1 MPSTTVSN
9 LRSVRRTL
17 FGVDSQGHRV
27 DMITLRN
34 THGVEVEFLTYGGI
48 VRAIRV
54 PDRDG
59 FLGDVVLGFDT
70 IAEYERDRFYVGAL
84 IGRHANR
91 IAHGRFTLNGHEFVL
106 SKNDGDNH
114 LHGGKQGFNS
124 VHWSTV
130 EFTSPDSVGA
140 LLHYVSSDQE
150 EGYPGS
156 LDARVTFTLTDD
168 NAFVVEHHA
177 ESSEATLVSLTQHA
191 YFNLSGKAGSD
202 ILAHELTVNADLF
215 IPIDEALIPTG
226 ELRATGDT
234 PFDFTIARP
243 IGERIYDS
251 DEQLLHGR
259 GYDHSYV
266 IKQGG
271 DSATFA
277 ARLRDPGSG
286 RALDITT
293 TEPAIQLYSGNVFDG
308 TQLGKDGQVLVAH
321 AGVALETQ
329 QFPDSPNH
337 PHFPSTIVR
346 PGAPYRSRTV
356 YQFLVVH

>member
-1 MPSTTVSN
+1 M
-9 LRSVRRTL
+9 
-17 FGVDSQGHRV
+17 
-27 DMITLRN
+27 
-34 THGVEVEFLTYGGI
+34 
-48 VRAIRV
+48 
-54 PDRDG
+54 
-59 FLGDVVLGFDT
+59 
-70 IAEYERDRFYVGAL
+70 
-84 IGRHANR
+84 
-91 IAHGRFTLNGHEFVL
+91 
-106 SKNDGDNH
+106 
-114 LHGGKQGFNS
+114 
-124 VHWSTV
+124 
-130 EFTSPDSVGA
+130 
-140 LLHYVSSDQE
+140 
-150 EGYPGS
+150 
-156 LDARVTFTLTDD
+156 
-168 NAFVVEHHA
+168 
-177 ESSEATLVSLTQHA
+177 SLTQHA

-266 IKQGG
+266 IRHGS
-271 DSATFA
+271 DSVTFA

-286 RALDITT
+286 RTLDITT

-356 YQFLVVH
+356 YQFLVVHQAIDVYRRWLSERTKSIPPAC